1 MATEGAADNAE
12 NETEPFDAELLV
24 EMYGTL
30 QDQTHAIL
38 DQSQAR
44 LRGGLTAIVAIFGYA
59 ILGNEPRLYALLPFV
74 VGGLVIVHLES
85 TVTLAYLNH
94 RMSKIERKLEIR
106 EPLFVW
112 EREYGILGDG
122 RTVAVLGV
130 DLNPVFFALVAALV
144 AAVYVAAV
152 WLGLTTWVST
162 PVVVG
167 DLTMVTVTADGL
179 LFAYGALTAGILMAL
194 VVAGA
199 QFVRLARTSV

>member
-1 MATEGAADNAE
+1 VATEGAADNAE

-112 EREYGILGDG
+112 ERVRHTG
-122 RTVAVLGV
+122 R
-130 DLNPVFFALVAALV
+130 
-144 AAVYVAAV
+144 
-152 WLGLTTWVST
+152 
-162 PVVVG
+162 
-167 DLTMVTVTADGL
+167 
-179 LFAYGALTAGILMAL
+179 
-194 VVAGA
+194 
-199 QFVRLARTSV
+199 RTNGRRTRCRS

>member
-1 MATEGAADNAE
+1 VANEGAADNAE

-85 TVTLAYLNH
+85 AVTLAYLNH
-94 RMSKIERKLEIR
+94 RMSKIERKLETR

-167 DLTMVTVTADGL
+167 DLTMVTITTDEL
-179 LFAYGALTAGILMAL
+179 LVAYGALTAGILMAL
-194 VVAGA
+194 VVAGS

>member
-12 NETEPFDAELLV
+12 NETEPFDAALLV

-38 DQSQAR
+38 DRSQAR

-85 TVTLAYLNH
+85 TVTLGYLNH

-130 DLNPVFFALVAALV
+130 DRNPVFFALVAALV

-162 PVVVG
+162 PVVIG

-179 LFAYGALTAGILMAL
+179 LFAYGALTAGILIAL